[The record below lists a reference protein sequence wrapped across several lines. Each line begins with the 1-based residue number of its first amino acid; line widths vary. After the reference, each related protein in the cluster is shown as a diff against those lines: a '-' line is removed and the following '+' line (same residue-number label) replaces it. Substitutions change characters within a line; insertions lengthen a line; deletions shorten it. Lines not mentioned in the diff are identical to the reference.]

1 MDGDKHGRQTLG
13 MALEM
18 VSNEVIYND
27 VVCAMPHCDNIADV
41 AFKLGYNATWFGP
54 HDLEAHETRWIP
66 FCDGCQDDQ
75 DCAPHWWNKA
85 LRGESL
91 DDEEE

>member
-18 VSNEVIYND
+18 VSNEVLR
-27 VVCAMPHCDNIADV
+27 VGPVCAMPHCDNEGTT
-41 AFKLGYNATWFGP
+41 AFKLGYEADQFGP
-54 HDLEAHETRWIP
+54 YSLEAHETRWIP
-66 FCDGCQDDQ
+66 FCDECQEDKDL
-75 DCAPHWWNKA
+75 APYWWNKA

-91 DDEEE
+91 DDEDE

>member
-18 VSNEVIYND
+18 VANEILKVGYR
-27 VVCAMPHCDNIADV
+27 CAMPHCDNTGDV
-41 AFKLGYNATWFGP
+41 AYSLGYNADRLGP
-54 HDLEAHETRWIP
+54 HTWAEDWSRWIP
-66 FCDGCQDDQ
+66 FCQECQDDKAL
-75 DCAPHWWNKA
+75 APYWWNKA

-91 DDEEE
+91 DDEDE